1 VRNHILRNNGYD
13 ASQQLIDLQQQ
24 AIENDR

>member
-24 AIENDR
+24 AIEDNS